1 MTDAGQP
8 DRTASDGRD
17 AASSYRRHVLRRLA
31 VGSTAAAGC
40 LGTTGSRRAD
50 RAGTDETTSG
60 SEDGGQQ
67 VRSVD
72 EAREAVVRIST
83 ERTTVEECGEPTPV
97 FGSGFVIDPSGIV
110 ATNSHVVTGVDSLDV
125 SVGRAQASPDVT
137 VLGAAECADLAVLEL
152 AGEGYT
158 PLAWYGDE
166 PERGL
171 DVWALGFPDGDSYV
185 PTEGT
190 ITGISE
196 TANAWVAV
204 DAEIEHTAD
213 LRGGNSGGPLV
224 TADGRVV
231 GVNYAATNPF
241 ATVDE
246 TEQFAIGAAVAREV
260 VETVRR
266 GTAPTSIGIHGVAVP
281 TDDRIPAGIRVSSV
295 TSDSLASA
303 VGIQPGDVLTAIANA
318 HVGRDATVREYCAA
332 LDAHDLADE
341 LPLQVYRDGTLL
353 TGALSGNALEPAVD
367 LAVPVLERSDDPYAE
382 YARVTDE
389 TGTIWLDV
397 PAEWTDRTYRRA
409 DLGPSLVAAP
419 DLERFQG
426 TFRTPGLWVL
436 LSSAFDREVGGIL
449 ADLRNQHCSV
459 TQLAPYNDGVYT
471 GVAQLQ
477 ADCGSTRSAIVTV
490 VAEPRDQSFV
500 LVLFVHLVDERDR
513 VALDRILAAF
523 HHRGRMN
530 ALG

>member
-17 AASSYRRHVLRRLA
+17 AASSYRRHVLRRFA
-31 VGSTAAAGC
+31 VGSTVAAAGC
-40 LGTTGSRRAD
+40 LGTTGGRRAD
-50 RAGTDETTSG
+50 GARTDETTFR
-60 SEDGGQQ
+60 SEDGSQQ

-83 ERTTVEECGEPTPV
+83 DRAVAEEGGEPIPV

-110 ATNSHVVTGVDSLDV
+110 VTNSHVVTGVDSLDV
-125 SVGRAQASPDVT
+125 SVGRTQASPDVT
-137 VLGAAECADLAVLEL
+137 VLGVAECADLAVLEL
-152 AGEGYT
+152 AGEEYAH
-158 PLAWYGDE
+158 LAWYGDL

-171 DVWALGFPDGDSYV
+171 DVWALGFPDGDSYA
-185 PTEGT
+185 PTDGT
-190 ITGISE
+190 ISRTTK
-196 TANAWVAV
+196 TANAWVAI
-204 DAEIEHTAD
+204 DAEIEHTAE

-246 TEQFAIGAAVAREV
+246 TEQFAIGATVAREV

-281 TDDRIPAGIRVSSV
+281 TDDRFPAGIRVSSV
-295 TSDSLASA
+295 MSDSLASA
-303 VGIQPGDVLTAIANA
+303 VGIQPGDVLTAVANA
-318 HVGRDATVREYCAA
+318 HVGRDGTVREYCAA
-332 LDAHDLADE
+332 LDAADLTDE

-353 TGALSGNALEPAVD
+353 TGALNGDALEPAVD
-367 LAVPVLERSDDPYAE
+367 LATPVLERSDDPYAE
-382 YARVTDE
+382 YATVTDE

-397 PAEWTDRTYRRA
+397 PTEWTDRTYGRT

-426 TFRTPGLWVL
+426 TFRTPGLWIL
-436 LSSAFDREVGGIL
+436 LSSALDRDAERIL
-449 ADLRNQHCSV
+449 AELRNQHCPV
-459 TQLAPYNDGVYT
+459 TQLAPYDDGLYT
-471 GVAQLQ
+471 GVSQLQ
-477 ADCGSTRSAIVTV
+477 GGCGDTGSATVTL
-490 VAEPRDQSFV
+490 VAEPRGRSFV

-523 HHRGRMN
+523 HHRD
-530 ALG
+530 